1 MQRKKGAEE
10 YHIKRRSTLNQ
21 LDAKHYS
28 GAAGVEVD
36 HPKVIRVRSRFI
48 RYKRERGVKRERER
62 ERERCQPT
70 RTLLHTITHAH
81 FASCKRAYI
90 LKYHYTIQLNANATH
105 YYGDHHDVNAKI
117 TDTDTK
123 EDRPCDYTASCK
135 NASRRTC

>member
-48 RYKRERGVKRERER
+48 RYKRERGELKERESERER
-62 ERERCQPT
+62 EMP
-70 RTLLHTITHAH
+70 AH
-81 FASCKRAYI
+81 PHI
-90 LKYHYTIQLNANATH
+90 ATH
-105 YYGDHHDVNAKI
+105 YHARAFCELQACNTHA
-117 TDTDTK
+117 T
-123 EDRPCDYTASCK
+123 
-135 NASRRTC
+135 RTCAVLPASNLIYISIIIRSGPSLLMLGQPYN